1 MQIELITSNQ
11 PKFFLPIMFNAG
23 EKSDVLNVI
32 FGDVKRPKDK
42 NRDSHNLGKTRLIE
56 VIDFLFLAS
65 VGKGH
70 LFSRHVDRFE
80 GLVFFMQLRLAPNDF
95 VGIRRS
101 VDEPTRIDLVRAQ
114 EPLGDRVNDSSLSW
128 SHIDVAF
135 ERARE
140 ILDGWFSFNI
150 LHGYSYRKA
159 ISYFLR
165 SQQDWSD
172 ELQLQKFSGGKDRD
186 WKPFVGQLFGY
197 DHDALIQKYT
207 LDGEVD
213 ELSAER
219 TRLADRIDD
228 KETDLPKLR
237 AELAALQGSLNTF
250 EEQLDAFQFEE
261 AEHRLIREL
270 VDDIE
275 TRIATLNQTAYNS
288 RYDAEQ
294 IREALTQRDKLDLE
308 RIDDVFREAEL
319 TFPDQ
324 LKRDYEA
331 LLDFRKKVTTERR
344 AALKKQLLEVEA
356 VMEAV
361 KAERTELDVERR
373 KRLRVVDSEDT
384 IEKFK
389 SLQREQAQLRRRYE
403 RRKEDADRLE
413 QLSQASRSLRDK
425 KRERDAL
432 VDKINEMVNASTDLL
447 TQFQK
452 SFDTYCRAILGL
464 EGIFSFRVNDHGN
477 LEYRIG
483 LGLDGRRG
491 ETSAQGDGTSYR
503 KLLCA
508 LFDLALLRTYRN
520 ERFFQFTYHDGVLE
534 GLDDRKKQAF
544 LELIRS
550 EIGTG
555 GLQYILTAISSDLP
569 SDANGKI
576 VLFDD
581 DEVILRLD
589 DTGDDG
595 RLFRGPAF

>member
-1 MQIELITSNQ
+1 MQIELITSNR
-11 PKFFLPIMFNAG
+11 PEMFLPIEFNAG
-23 EKSDVLNVI
+23 DRSEVLNVI

-56 VIDFLFLAS
+56 VIDFMFLAS

-70 LFSRHVDRFE
+70 LFSRHLERFE
-80 GLVFFMQLRLAPNDF
+80 GLVFFMELRLAPGEF

-101 VDEPTRIDLVRAQ
+101 VDEPTRIDLVRDV
-114 EPLGDRVNDSSLSW
+114 EPLGDRVDDSSLTW
-128 SHIDVAF
+128 SHLDVAI

-172 ELQLQKFSGGKDRD
+172 ELQLQKFSVGKDRD

-197 DHDALIQKYT
+197 DHDAFISKYA
-207 LDGEVD
+207 LDAKVE

-237 AELAALQGSLNTF
+237 AELAALKGSLDTF
-250 EEQLDAFQFEE
+250 EGQLDAFQFEE

-275 TRIATLNQTAYNS
+275 VRIATLNQTAYNS

-294 IREALTQRDKLDLE
+294 IREALTQRDKLNLE
-308 RIDDVFREAEL
+308 RVDDVFREAEL
-319 TFPDQ
+319 TFPEQ

-331 LLDFRKKVTTERR
+331 LLTFRKKVTTERR
-344 AALKKQLLEVEA
+344 AALKKRLLEVEA
-356 VMEAV
+356 VMEAA
-361 KAERTELDVERR
+361 KAERAELDVERR
-373 KRLRVVDSEDT
+373 RRLKVVDSEDT

-403 RRKEDADRLE
+403 QRKEDADRLE

-432 VDKINEMVNASTDLL
+432 VDKINEMVNSSTDIL

-452 SFDTYCRAILGL
+452 LFDTYCRAILGL
-464 EGIFSFRVNDHGN
+464 EGIFSFKVNDHGN

-483 LGLDGRRG
+483 LGLDGKRG
-491 ETSAQGDGTSYR
+491 ETSAQGDGTSYK

-508 LFDLALLRTYRN
+508 LFDLALLRTHRN

-544 LELIRS
+544 LKLIRS

-569 SDANGKI
+569 SDASGKI
-576 VLFDD
+576 VSFDG